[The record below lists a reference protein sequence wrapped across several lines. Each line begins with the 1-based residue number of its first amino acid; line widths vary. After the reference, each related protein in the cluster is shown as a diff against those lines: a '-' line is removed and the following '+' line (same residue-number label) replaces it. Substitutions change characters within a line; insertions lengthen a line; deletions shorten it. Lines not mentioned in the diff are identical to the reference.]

1 MANPITEI
9 KRMEFPEAV
18 VKEQNMT
25 EITEAVSENK
35 EAILKGIELLATINE
50 SGSLDAIN
58 ALVKHRKDAME
69 NIVGEINKPQYT
81 STIENLSKLVFFIGD
96 LDVSD
101 LEFFTGKINEGMKEA
116 KTASKDEQGNT
127 SYMGLLKA
135 LKDPDINKSITFL
148 LSFLR
153 GMGKEL

>member
-18 VKEQNMT
+18 VKEQNLT
-25 EITEAVSENK
+25 EVTEAVSENK
-35 EAILKGIELLATINE
+35 EAILKGIELIATINE

-81 STIENLSKLVFFIGD
+81 STIENLSKLVFLIGD
-96 LDVSD
+96 IDVS
-101 LEFFTGKINEGMKEA
+101 EISYFAEKINEGMKEA
-116 KTASKDEQGNT
+116 KETNDNDQSNT
-127 SYMGLLKA
+127 SYMVLFKA
-135 LKDPDINKSITFL
+135 LKDPDVNKSITFL

-153 GMGKEL
+153 GLGKSL